1 MNIRT
6 FAIGLLCGAGL
17 YATID
22 FLLLHRSSDDPV
34 VLVNELTIEPPM
46 GEATENAQP
55 SLESVRAYISV
66 EPILNESPA
75 AVAPPKFDW
84 LQSARAALDSEPKDE
99 AWAYFNEQAISQFLF
114 AHADFVGFD
123 VEYIECRTTKCQ
135 IRVAGYDESTGPT
148 WQKILYEMYQEP
160 WAEFGQTGNARGKI
174 GGRFIILETMHR
186 TVSQR

>member
-34 VLVNELTIEPPM
+34 VLVNELTIESPM

-55 SLESVRAYISV
+55 NLESVRAYISV

-75 AVAPPKFDW
+75 AAALPKFDW
-84 LQSARAALDSEPKDE
+84 LQSARATLDSEPKDE
-99 AWAYFNEQAISQFLF
+99 A
-114 AHADFVGFD
+114 
-123 VEYIECRTTKCQ
+123 
-135 IRVAGYDESTGPT
+135 
-148 WQKILYEMYQEP
+148 
-160 WAEFGQTGNARGKI
+160 
-174 GGRFIILETMHR
+174 
-186 TVSQR
+186 